1 MRIVDRMNFK
11 QRGRFFV
18 FALASAAVLA
28 LLAACGEQGV
38 PTVNPIRDTSDLLH
52 ALRAAGAEVERVQA
66 EPLIPSIA
74 GETWAMDSE
83 LIQIGELLQS
93 EEATQLQALEA
104 WVASGAQGEPM
115 AWIGSGWYVA
125 YAGYDGGHILLLS
138 GLLGDPL
145 RTTAVTFNEPF
156 PPAVPYALRTFADA
170 YDREPQEVA
179 VLDYQSVIWPDTCLG
194 IKQPGR
200 ACKQVE
206 TPGWLIRT
214 ALDGEVYD
222 LHSDETGAEV
232 IWQESDIR

>member
-1 MRIVDRMNFK
+1 MRIVDRMNSNPIK
-11 QRGRFFV
+11 RFLVVAFV
-18 FALASAAVLA
+18 SAAVLA
-28 LLAACGEQGV
+28 LLASCREQGV
-38 PTVNPIRDTSDLLH
+38 PTVNPIRDTADLLH
-52 ALRAAGAEVERVQA
+52 ALREAGVEVERVQA

-74 GETWAMDSE
+74 GETWAIDRE
-83 LIQIGELLQS
+83 LIQIGDLLQG
-93 EEATQLQALEA
+93 EEASQLRVLKA
-104 WVASGAQGEPM
+104 WVASGAQGESM
-115 AWIGSGWYVA
+115 AWIGSGWYAA

-145 RTTAVTFNEPF
+145 RATAVTFNEPF

-179 VLDYQSVIWPDTCLG
+179 VLDYQSVIWPDACLG
-194 IKQPGR
+194 LEQPGR
-200 ACKQVE
+200 ACEQVE

-232 IWQESDIR
+232 IWQESDSP